1 MVNRPK
7 MFGVMLRT
15 ALGVVLVAW
24 SGLLIAATS
33 PAWGE
38 VPTAPSPLPP
48 SAAPAFS
55 PHDPSTGPH
64 NPAEAA
70 RRFEV
75 GLRHAMAR
83 DLAQAVG
90 AFRAAIALEPGNPFF
105 HYNLG
110 LIYGMQR
117 RLGAATAE
125 MRTTVSLKPDF
136 PAARFRLGL
145 LLETAGRYEEA
156 VAEYIA
162 SLSGDPI
169 GWEAAAARER
179 LARVRETLQAK
190 REAPAGP

>member
-1 MVNRPK
+1 
-7 MFGVMLRT
+7 MFGVRLRT
-15 ALGVVLVAW
+15 ALGTTFGVVLVAW

-38 VPTAPSPLPP
+38 VPTAPSPLLP

-117 RLGAATAE
+117 HLGAATAE

-162 SLSGDPI
+162 LLSGDSI
-169 GWEAAAARER
+169 GWETAAARDR

>member
-1 MVNRPK
+1 MVDRPK
-7 MFGVMLRT
+7 KLGTVLGMALRV
-15 ALGVVLVAW
+15 ALVAW
-24 SGLLIAATS
+24 SGLPIAATS
-33 PAWGE
+33 QAWGE
-38 VPTAPSPLPP
+38 VPTSPSPLPP

-64 NPAEAA
+64 DPAEAA

-83 DLAQAVG
+83 DLVQAVE
-90 AFRAAIALEPGNPFF
+90 AFRAAVALEPGNPFF
-105 HYNLG
+105 HYNLS

-145 LLETAGRYEEA
+145 LLETARRYEEA
-156 VAEYIA
+156 VAEYLA
-162 SLSGDPI
+162 SLLGDPI
-169 GWEAAAARER
+169 GWEAAVARER

-190 REAPAGP
+190 REHAGP

>member
-1 MVNRPK
+1 
-7 MFGVMLRT
+7 MFGVRLRT
-15 ALGVVLVAW
+15 ALGTTFGVVLVAW

-33 PAWGE
+33 PVWGE
-38 VPTAPSPLPP
+38 VPTAPSPLLP

-117 RLGAATAE
+117 HLGAATAE

-162 SLSGDPI
+162 LLSGDSI
-169 GWEAAAARER
+169 GWETAAARDR